1 MTYNQK
7 FWYEHCLRHSLS
19 IRFNHSILK
28 ANYIVSHGPHLAGKQ
43 LKALCKSNT
52 ALPNWENMYSR
63 DSPDPHPTKSTD
75 TDSRYYQQKFR
86 KEVSLG
92 RRKQLT
98 ILRMVLLK
106 VSSRSN
112 PCSNGSDPSDLLDEG
127 EEKARLLAE
136 EGFKVSILK
145 SEPRLEK
152 PLKGFL
158 ARWNSIFLKTAEA
171 EEDETAARDPSWPV
185 WISIHGIQRNRRSTR

>member
-1 MTYNQK
+1 
-7 FWYEHCLRHSLS
+7 
-19 IRFNHSILK
+19 
-28 ANYIVSHGPHLAGKQ
+28 
-43 LKALCKSNT
+43 
-52 ALPNWENMYSR
+52 
-63 DSPDPHPTKSTD
+63 
-75 TDSRYYQQKFR
+75 
-86 KEVSLG
+86 
-92 RRKQLT
+92 
-98 ILRMVLLK
+98 MVLLK

-171 EEDETAARDPSWPV
+171 EEDETAARDPS
-185 WISIHGIQRNRRSTR
+185 